1 MCCRITIFFVQQS
14 DFTVIE
20 SSSHFPLPRAHY
32 QVVQQN
38 WNCSA
43 YCLLHLV
50 YIAFGIYIW
59 KTKCKRWNGHLI
71 RTLFEGERSSTLV
84 YVTLSCQTGTRT
96 QVRKD
101 V

>member
-38 WNCSA
+38 WNTIV
-43 YCLLHLV
+43 LL
-50 YIAFGIYIW
+50 IAFGIYIW

-71 RTLFEGERSSTLV
+71 RTLFEGERFYTLV
-84 YVTLSCQTGTRT
+84 YVTLSCQTGTPT

>member
-20 SSSHFPLPRAHY
+20 SSSHVPLPRVHY

-38 WNCSA
+38 WNTIV
-43 YCLLHLV
+43 LL
-50 YIAFGIYIW
+50 IAFCIYIW

-71 RTLFEGERSSTLV
+71 RTLFEGERSYTLV

-101 V
+101 L